1 VLGVAALTPLVLVLS
16 WIAGWVVFGSILV
29 GALWVRIGADAVLAP
44 QEVRPGGRTG
54 GNGRDT

>member
-16 WIAGWVVFGSILV
+16 WIAGWVAFGSILV

-44 QEVRPGGRTG
+44 QRVRPDGRAG